1 MGGGGKG
8 ADKQEDDGSYDS
20 SDRSV
25 PTGKGGPSPLV
36 SKSNEEMDVA
46 PDLTNSFKRK
56 VRPGESPSTTGTSSP
71 NAPPVQKKH
80 EDRCLAST
88 VSS

>member
-8 ADKQEDDGSYDS
+8 ADEQEDHGSSAS
-20 SDRSV
+20 SNRAV
-25 PTGKGGPSPLV
+25 PRRKGGPSPLV
-36 SKSNEEMDVA
+36 SKSNKEMDVA

-56 VRPGESPSTTGTSSP
+56 VRPVESPSTTGVSSP
-71 NAPPVQKKH
+71 SAPPVQKKH
-80 EDRCLAST
+80 EDRSLVST